1 MFLEVCQSVILNLQ
15 NRTKISQNLISLS
28 ACLQGGVELKG
39 ALKLDL
45 KRKFRKIKNLAFE
58 LLSLNYGVLTQKRAR
73 AGRVEERKEVH
84 EFIGLAY
91 GGNVLYHFG

>member
-15 NRTKISQNLISLS
+15 NRTKISRNLISLS

-58 LLSLNYGVLTQKRAR
+58 LLSLNNGVLMQKRAR
-73 AGRVEERKEVH
+73 AGRIKERKEVH

>member
-1 MFLEVCQSVILNLQ
+1 MI
-15 NRTKISQNLISLS
+15 LS

-39 ALKLDL
+39 APKLDL

-73 AGRVEERKEVH
+73 AGRIKERKEVH

-91 GGNVLYHFG
+91 RGNVLYHFG